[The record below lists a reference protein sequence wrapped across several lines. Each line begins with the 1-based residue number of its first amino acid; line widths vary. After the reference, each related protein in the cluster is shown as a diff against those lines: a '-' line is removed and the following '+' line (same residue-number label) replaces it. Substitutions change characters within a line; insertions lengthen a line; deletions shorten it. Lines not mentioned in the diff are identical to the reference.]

1 MKFSLHVAP
10 PSHTFRE
17 SGGGASFSLLVQS
30 VLKLSFCVFAIGLF
44 SSTEASAATVTNRVT
59 GAANWNTAANW
70 IQNRTGT
77 VTFLNGSKNVTGV
90 STLFLSELSVGDV
103 LMLQATPG
111 TVRGTVASITSNT
124 QLTLVANASAN
135 ASGAYGRQQVPGA
148 SDDVVIG
155 NTNLTSPAVT
165 ITLDVASATV
175 NSLTFTATG
184 VANSLTHSGT
194 NALTVTN
201 ALTLNQPTAAVAVAW
216 NINAGTAIVSG
227 LITFAGANATA
238 TRVGKIVITTGT
250 LNANAGITFVGSA
263 AATKVID
270 MSGGAGALNLKGA
283 LTVPGLSSTLTAGT
297 LGSIFNYAD
306 TAAQTVN
313 FFTAG
318 AYHNLHLN
326 NTSAGGAALSNA
338 ITASNVTGNLRVL
351 SGTFSNGGFAIAGNA
366 AKTLE
371 VANGAIF
378 KVAGT
383 TSAFPTGF
391 GTFTL
396 GVTSTVD
403 YSGTGA
409 QTLVAQNY
417 GNLTS
422 SSTGARTL
430 ASSGTIGVAG
440 TFTPGTNAYT
450 ITGSTIDFNGS
461 GAQTIPTFN
470 YNNLT
475 SSSAGART
483 LANSGTIGVAGT
495 FTPGTNAY
503 TITGSTIDFN
513 GASAQTVPAFNYN
526 NLTSSST
533 GARTLANS
541 GTIGVGGIFT
551 PGTNTYTIAGSTL
564 DFNGS
569 GAQNIPA
576 FSYNN
581 LTSSSTG
588 ARTLANSG
596 TIGVAGTFTPGT
608 NAYTITG
615 STIDFNGASAQ
626 TVPAFNYNN
635 LTISG
640 SRTAND
646 VTLANSG
653 TIGIAG
659 SLSDTA
665 TFNAGRGFVTT
676 GSTVAYNG
684 TGSQSVTALSPLV
697 AGNSI
702 YDNLTISNTTSAVN
716 ASTSF
721 SVAGNFTTNANATF
735 APGSAVVI
743 SGAGTLTGSGTV
755 RVTRSTG
762 ATDFVA
768 QYTITNKT
776 LTSLTVEFAGATV
789 QGSGANTFGSLKINN
804 SSGVTLSGSITVN
817 GILMLASG
825 NIITTSST
833 VMIGSTGTVS
843 RTTGHVVGTLQKN
856 IATGASSR
864 TFEVGDASNYTPV
877 DISFSS
883 VTTAG
888 DLAVSTTSGDHPNIA
903 ASTFNAAKTV
913 NRYWTLTNSGTL
925 FTNYTATFTFVS
937 ADLDAGANTNAL
949 VAGRFAS
956 ATWTYPTT
964 GTRTPNSTQ
973 ATGLTAFG
981 DFQLGE
987 AGTPSVVLVKD
998 VTPSGIQEPGTDLT
1012 YTVTFTNSGST
1023 AAHSL
1028 VITDPNPN
1036 NVDPAQKVFV
1046 NVDYKLSSASISSP
1060 WTATIE
1066 FSNDGGAT
1074 WTYVPVSGAGGA
1086 PSGYDRTVT
1095 NIRWSL
1101 AGNLAISDSGTLSFI
1116 VRIR

>member
-1 MKFSLHVAP
+1 VKFPLHVAP
-10 PSHTFRE
+10 TNHAFRE
-17 SGGGASFSLLVQS
+17 SGGGASVSLLVKTA
-30 VLKLSFCVFAIGLF
+30 LKLGFCVFAIGLF
-44 SSTEASAATVTNRVT
+44 SSTEAPAATVTNRVT
-59 GAANWNTAANW
+59 GAANWSTAANW

-77 VTFLNGSKNVTGV
+77 VTFLNGSKIVTGV
-90 STLFLSELSVGDV
+90 GTLFLSELSVGDV

-135 ASGAYGRQQVPGA
+135 ANGAYGRQQVPGA
-148 SDDVVIG
+148 TDDVVIG
-155 NTNLTSPAVT
+155 NSNLTSPAVT
-165 ITLDVASATV
+165 VTLDVASATV

-201 ALTLNQPTAAVAVAW
+201 ALILNQPTAAVAVAW
-216 NINAGTAIVSG
+216 NINAGTATVSG

-283 LTVPGLSSTLTAGT
+283 LTVPALSSTLTAGT

-326 NTSAGGAALSNA
+326 NTSAGGAALSAA
-338 ITASNVTGNLRVL
+338 ITTSNVTGNLRVL

-440 TFTPGTNAYT
+440 IFTPGTNAYT
-450 ITGSTIDFNGS
+450 IAGST
-461 GAQTIPTFN
+461 
-470 YNNLT
+470 L
-475 SSSAGART
+475 
-483 LANSGTIGVAGT
+483 
-495 FTPGTNAY
+495 
-503 TITGSTIDFN
+503 DFN
-513 GASAQTVPAFNYN
+513 GAGPQTIPAFNYN

-541 GTIGVGGIFT
+541 GTIGVAGIFT
-551 PGTNTYTIAGSTL
+551 PGTNAYTIAGSTL

-569 GAQNIPA
+569 GAQTIPA
-576 FSYNN
+576 FNYNN

-596 TIGVAGTFTPGT
+596 TTGVAGTFTPGS

-626 TVPAFNYNN
+626 TIPAFNYNN

-640 SRTAND
+640 SRTANN
-646 VTLANSG
+646 VTFANSG

-684 TGSQSVTALSPLV
+684 TGSQSVTALFPLV
-697 AGNSI
+697 AGNST
-702 YDNLTISNTTSAVN
+702 YDNLTISNTTSAVT

-721 SVAGNFTTNANATF
+721 SVAGNFTINANATF

-755 RVTRSTG
+755 RVTRATG

-776 LTSLTVEFAGATV
+776 LTSLTVEFAGAAV
-789 QGSGANTFGSLKINN
+789 QGNGANTFGSLKINN

-817 GILMLASG
+817 GILTLASG
-825 NIITTSST
+825 NIITTSNI

-843 RTTGHVVGTLQKN
+843 RTTGHIVGTLQKN

-877 DISFSS
+877 DTSFSS

-903 ASTFNAAKTV
+903 TSTFNAAKTV

-925 FTNYTATFTFVS
+925 FTNYSATFTFVS
-937 ADLDAGANTNAL
+937 GDLDAGANTNAL
-949 VAGRFAS
+949 VAGRFVS
-956 ATWTYPTT
+956 ATWSYPTM

-987 AGTPSVVLVKD
+987 AGTPSVGLIKD
-998 VTPSGIQEPGTDLT
+998 VTPSGTQEPGTDLA

-1023 AAHSL
+1023 AAQSL

-1036 NVDPAQKVFV
+1036 NVDPAQRVFV
-1046 NVDYKLSSASISSP
+1046 NVDYKLASASISSP

-1066 FSNDGGAT
+1066 FSNDGGST

-1101 AGNLAISDSGTLSFI
+1101 AGKLAISDSGTLSFI

>member
-1 MKFSLHVAP
+1 MGTSVSFLMKTA
-10 PSHTFRE
+10 
-17 SGGGASFSLLVQS
+17 
-30 VLKLSFCVFAIGLF
+30 LKLGFCVCAIGLF
-44 SSTEASAATVTNRVT
+44 SSTEAPAATVTNRVT

-77 VTFLNGSKNVTGV
+77 VTFSNGSKNVTGV
-90 STLFLSELSVGDV
+90 GTLFLTELSVGDV

-111 TVRGTVASITSNT
+111 TVRGTIASITSNT

-135 ASGAYGRQQVPGA
+135 ANGAYGRQQVPGA

-155 NTNLTSPAVT
+155 NTNLTSPAVA

-194 NALTVTN
+194 NALSVTN
-201 ALTLNQPTAAVAVAW
+201 ALTLNQPTAAVTVAW
-216 NINAGTAIVSG
+216 NINAGTATVSG

-238 TRVGKIVITTGT
+238 TRVGKIAITTGT

-270 MSGGAGALNLKGA
+270 MSAGAGTLNLKGA
-283 LTVPGLSSTLTAGT
+283 LTVPALSSTLTAGT

-326 NTSAGGAALSNA
+326 NTSVSGAALSA
-338 ITASNVTGNLRVL
+338 SITTSNVTGNLRVL

-430 ASSGTIGVAG
+430 A
-440 TFTPGTNAYT
+440 
-450 ITGSTIDFNGS
+450 
-461 GAQTIPTFN
+461 
-470 YNNLT
+470 
-475 SSSAGART
+475 
-483 LANSGTIGVAGT
+483 NSGTIGVAGS
-495 FTPGTNAY
+495 FTPGTNSY
-503 TITGSTIDFN
+503 TITASTIDFN
-513 GASAQTVPAFNYN
+513 GSAAQTIPAFNYN

-541 GTIGVGGIFT
+541 GTIGVAGI
-551 PGTNTYTIAGSTL
+551 
-564 DFNGS
+564 
-569 GAQNIPA
+569 
-576 FSYNN
+576 
-581 LTSSSTG
+581 
-588 ARTLANSG
+588 
-596 TIGVAGTFTPGT
+596 FTPGT

-626 TVPAFNYNN
+626 TIPAFNYNN

-640 SRTAND
+640 SRTANN
-646 VTLANSG
+646 VTFANSG

-697 AGNSI
+697 AGNST
-702 YDNLTISNTTSAVN
+702 YDNLTISNTTSAVT

-721 SVAGNFTTNANATF
+721 SVAGNFTINANATF
-735 APGSAVVI
+735 APGSAVMI
-743 SGAGTLTGSGTV
+743 NGAGTLTGSGTV
-755 RVTRSTG
+755 RVTRATA
-762 ATDFVA
+762 ATDFVG

-789 QGSGANTFGSLKINN
+789 QGNGANTFGSLKINN

-817 GILMLASG
+817 GILTLASG
-825 NIITTSST
+825 NIITTSNT
-833 VMIGSTGTVS
+833 VMIGSTGIVS
-843 RTTGHVVGTLQKN
+843 RTAGHVVGNLQKN
-856 IATGASSR
+856 IATGAPSR

-903 ASTFNAAKTV
+903 SSTFNAAKTV

-925 FTNYTATFTFVS
+925 FTNYSATFTFVS
-937 ADLDAGANTNAL
+937 GDLDAGANTNAL
-949 VAGRFAS
+949 VVGRFVS
-956 ATWTYPTT
+956 ATWSYPTT
-964 GTRTPNSTQ
+964 GTRTSNSTQ
-973 ATGLTAFG
+973 ATGLTALG

-987 AGTPSVVLVKD
+987 AGTPSVGLVKD
-998 VTPSGIQEPGTDLT
+998 VTPSGTQEPGTDLA

-1023 AAHSL
+1023 AAQSL
-1028 VITDPNPN
+1028 VITDPNPS
-1036 NVDPAQKVFV
+1036 NVDPAQRVFV
-1046 NVDYKLSSASISSP
+1046 NIDYKLSSASISSP

-1101 AGNLAISDSGTLSFI
+1101 AGNLAISASGTLSFT